1 MNNLTYL
8 KYPKADH
15 KRKKMMTY
23 FCFLTADLIDEMFVE
38 AENLANLAAKLKE
51 DYVEKAEEDPRM
63 SGTTSSVS

>member
-8 KYPKADH
+8 KYPKADL

-23 FCFLTADLIDEMFVE
+23 FCFFTADLIDEMFVE
-38 AENLANLAAKLKE
+38 AENLANLAAKL
-51 DYVEKAEEDPRM
+51 EKAEEDPRM